1 MKVLFAADMSFNYM
15 DAVPKNGEAMRIM
28 TKTAEIFRKADY
40 SIVNL
45 ENIFGNKEDYEPIP
59 KSGPN
64 LIANDKYIEYIDI
77 LNPTAVGLANN
88 HSRDFGDGAFFHTM
102 DMLKKRGYQLCGAG
116 ENVQKAYE
124 PAIFDDG
131 TTKVHIIAVCENE
144 VTTCR
149 TKNESKAELNT
160 TLGNAYVNL
169 RGFARDAVVLLDD
182 TCVYTVEQSYTVT
195 EDFQDGEADIQT
207 NRTNYATIK
216 TDESGNSYLNFAAV
230 TNTTGGEGHTYITID
245 PISDHAVLG
254 SSYEISF
261 KLRANRIELPSD
273 KTARTWWLYLGAFTN
288 ATVTDTFA
296 NSAVEVS
303 NATGFSGGTGAETV
317 AKFCGT
323 DLTLG
328 EWYEV
333 KMVFTVTAIT
343 DTTISLSTTYS
354 LGDNTK
360 TFTTKTFKAD
370 DVIGI
375 GFKTPSK
382 GTSTAGYISELNI
395 DVDDIT
401 VTAKDTYI
409 TTDIET
415 PAE

>member
-144 VTTCR
+144 FGTATKTSAGTAGFSLGRVTDAINKALSDCAEPVIYFHGGNEQNPFPSPGKRELYRHFVDLGARAVIAMHTHCPQGYEIYNGCPVIYSMGNFFFPH
-149 TKNESKAELNT
+149 TKSHNT
-160 TLGNAYVNL
+160 TWNMGYMTMLDITKENL
-169 RGFARDAVVLLDD
+169 SVEIIPYTFDMDKHTPLEGEKKDNFMKYLSELSDA
-182 TCVYTVEQSYTVT
+182 
-195 EDFQDGEADIQT
+195 
-207 NRTNYATIK
+207 
-216 TDESGNSYLNFAAV
+216 
-230 TNTTGGEGHTYITID
+230 
-245 PISDHAVLG
+245 ISDEDKIL
-254 SSYEISF
+254 
-261 KLRANRIELPSD
+261 ELFEAWC
-273 KTARTWWLYLGAFTN
+273 T
-288 ATVTDTFA
+288 
-296 NSAVEVS
+296 
-303 NATGFSGGTGAETV
+303 
-317 AKFCGT
+317 
-323 DLTLG
+323 
-328 EWYEV
+328 
-333 KMVFTVTAIT
+333 M
-343 DTTISLSTTYS
+343 
-354 LGDNTK
+354 
-360 TFTTKTFKAD
+360 
-370 DVIGI
+370 IGI
-375 GFKTPSK
+375 G
-382 GTSTAGYISELNI
+382 AYIRHVSFCEEMYDDAWKVSPVKNIFSCEAHAELMKHTFRLI
-395 DVDDIT
+395 HEGRVDA
-401 VTAKDTYI
+401 AKKLVPYI
-409 TTDIET
+409 EKMRNVKL
-415 PAE
+415 